1 MVCCEDPLRKGAPL
15 RPVGCPYE
23 VTPEELH
30 PFRTLK
36 YRPSFPTRFGLSVP
50 RLRDEAGR
58 FFQHSLRPRDD
69 SLSEISQV
77 LQRFLGPAE
86 KA

>member
-30 PFRTLK
+30 PK
-36 YRPSFPTRFGLSVP
+36 PIAVP
-50 RLRDEAGR
+50 GAGSRLGAT
-58 FFQHSLRPRDD
+58 SPVMA
-69 SLSEISQV
+69 S
-77 LQRFLGPAE
+77 
-86 KA
+86 

>member
-30 PFRTLK
+30 PLDVVRELL
-36 YRPSFPTRFGLSVP
+36 GHASVRSTEVYVHP
-50 RLRDEAGR
+50 DPDALRAAVDR
-58 FFQHSLRPRDD
+58 
-69 SLSEISQV
+69 
-77 LQRFLGPAE
+77 LGPLRVGPVVGE
-86 KA
+86 QR